1 VRDLV
6 ARYPGRWE
14 LYNMEDDRT
23 EMHDLALEEPERVLR
38 MADAW
43 EETANRVGV
52 RPAMS
57 PVWERPINV
66 TLSDLIERE
75 GEGC

>member
-1 VRDLV
+1 MRDLV

-14 LYNMEDDRT
+14 LYNMENDRT
-23 EMHDLALEEPERVLR
+23 EMHDLALEEPERVRR

-43 EETANRVGV
+43 EETANMVGV

-66 TLSDLIERE
+66 TLSRGKGRGAE
-75 GEGC
+75 GA